1 MNNKKQ
7 TLSRCE
13 RELKNPANWE
23 VNFTERY
30 ITESS
35 FEFYSLRFVKFSVKH
50 ARADWKKNSRGAYLP
65 VAMHGYDYKDLG
77 RFFVVMHVGDTR
89 DTTAL
94 TEVSIAGAV
103 EMMMDA
109 LKKEGGI

>member
-1 MNNKKQ
+1 MTVKWTK
-7 TLSRCE
+7 SRCE
-13 RELKNPANWE
+13 RILRSPANWKID
-23 VNFTERY
+23 FAKQY
-30 ITESS
+30 IVELS
-35 FEFYSLRFVKFSVKH
+35 FEFHSLRFVKYSVKT
-50 ARADWKKNSRGAYLP
+50 AQVDRLIKRGAYLP
-65 VAMHGYDYKDLG
+65 VAMQGYDYKDLG

-109 LKKEGGI
+109 LKKEGVI

>member
-1 MNNKKQ
+1 MIERW
-7 TLSRCE
+7 TRARCK
-13 RELKNPANWE
+13 RELENPTNWE
-23 VNFTERY
+23 TDFVERY

-35 FEFYSLRFVKFSVKH
+35 FEFYSLRFVKFSIKH

-65 VAMHGYDYKDLG
+65 VAMHGYEYDE
-77 RFFVVMHVGDTR
+77 RFSLFVVMHEGD

-94 TEVSIAGAV
+94 TKVGIADAV

-109 LKKEGGI
+109 LKKEGIL

>member
-1 MNNKKQ
+1 MTVKWTK
-7 TLSRCE
+7 SRCE
-13 RELKNPANWE
+13 RILRSPANWKIDF
-23 VNFTERY
+23 VKQY
-30 ITESS
+30 IVESS
-35 FEFYSLRFVKFSVKH
+35 FEFHSLRFVKYSVKT
-50 ARADWKKNSRGAYLP
+50 AQVDWLIKRGAYLP

-77 RFFVVMHVGDTR
+77 RFFVVMHEGDTR

-109 LKKEGGI
+109 LKKEGLF

>member
-1 MNNKKQ
+1 MSERWTKA
-7 TLSRCE
+7 RCE

-23 VNFTERY
+23 VDFAERY

-35 FEFYSLRFVKFSVKH
+35 FEFYSLRFVKFSIKH

-65 VAMHGYDYKDLG
+65 VAMHGYEYDEL
-77 RFFVVMHVGDTR
+77 FSLFVIMHEGEE
-89 DTTAL
+89 TAL
-94 TEVSIAGAV
+94 MKIGMADAV

-109 LKKEGGI
+109 LKKEGIL

>member
-1 MNNKKQ
+1 MDKWTKKRAQ
-7 TLSRCE
+7 N
-13 RELKNPANWE
+13 ELENPENWKID
-23 VNFTERY
+23 FAKQY
-30 ITESS
+30 IVELS
-35 FEFYSLRFVKFSVKH
+35 FEFHSLRFVKYSVKT
-50 ARADWKKNSRGAYLP
+50 AQVDWLIKRGAYLP

-109 LKKEGGI
+109 LKKEGVV